1 MTKNCTAS
9 VSLLIAAAAFTPL
22 AAMPLIAG
30 CMERA
35 PDSAAGVKTAGDL
48 SGFPTGKLGIDS
60 AAVRHE
66 FEIWIADTG
75 ERRSRGLMFVKHL
88 PKDRG
93 MLFLFGDPQPVSM
106 WMKNTLIPLDML
118 FVARDGR
125 IARIARHTEPG
136 SLESIASGTAVV
148 AVLELAG
155 GECARR
161 GIEVGDRLKHP
172 AFSR

>member
-1 MTKNCTAS
+1 MTKNCTAR
-9 VSLLIAAAAFTPL
+9 AAAVVAAAIVTAPL
-22 AAMPLIAG
+22 LIAG
-30 CMERA
+30 CVDRP
-35 PDSAAGVKTAGDL
+35 PDANSAAQITGADL
-48 SGFPTGKLGIDS
+48 SGFPTGTLNIVSGD
-60 AAVRHE
+60 ARHE
-66 FEIWIADTG
+66 IQIWVAQTA
-75 ERRSRGLMFVKHL
+75 EHRSRGLMFVRQL

-125 IARIARHTEPG
+125 IARIAENTEPG
-136 SLESIASGTAVV
+136 SLATLESGSDVT

-161 GIEVGDRLKHP
+161 GIRVGDFVRHP
-172 AFSR
+172 AFATT